1 MVPANPQE
9 ERLVFTAALKDE
21 LPIDFIKECG
31 FPVITQRGLESGI
44 SSCLEKRYPKDS
56 VVFVVTGVGRERSE
70 KSARLILKYLNPL
83 AVVNVGGCG
92 INTEKDTSYFN
103 HAFMAS
109 HTKTKGTFLR
119 CRTELPFPFPPE
131 IHLERASIESLEKP
145 LLEYNPGILPIVD
158 MEAGF
163 QHRIFQE
170 HAVPFSAIKIPADRC
185 SFSSRQQFKKA
196 LIHIRRSI
204 KKLLSFLD
212 PSSFPDD
219 VSVVIPVHNRP
230 GLLKRAVSSVLNQS
244 HRPREIIVVD
254 DGSDQ
259 PVEKVLGGETG
270 IKGRV
275 NIIRF
280 SKNKGVSAARNAG
293 IRAASSTWIGLLD
306 SDDEW
311 KRKKLENQ
319 FRFLRKRP
327 FFEIVQCEE
336 IWIRRGKRV
345 NRCRHHEK
353 EAGWIWQKSIEMCA
367 ISPSGVLL
375 RKGLLERFGYFREEF
390 PACEDFEMW
399 LRISRM
405 KPVGLNPEPDLI
417 KYGGHPDQL
426 STRFEAM
433 DRFRVAALLIALET
447 EEETGKRD
455 ILRTA
460 IIKGL
465 QILYN
470 GARKRKNLE
479 GVKTFKELLENLQ
492 NGKEVSW
499 KDHPLLLKK
508 RLS

>member
-1 MVPANPQE
+1 MVSNNPQE
-9 ERLVFTAALKDE
+9 ERLVFTAALKEE

-31 FPVITQRGLESGI
+31 SPVITPRGLESGI
-44 SSCLEKRYPKDS
+44 SSCLAKRYQRDS
-56 VVFVVTGVGRERSE
+56 VVFVVTGVGREWSE

-103 HAFMAS
+103 HVLVAS
-109 HTKTKGTFLR
+109 HTKTKGTLLR
-119 CRTELPFPFPPE
+119 CLTEPPFPLSPE
-131 IHLERASIESLEKP
+131 INLKKAAVESLEKP
-145 LLEYNPGILPIVD
+145 LLRHDPNILPLVD

-163 QHRIFQE
+163 QHRIFRK
-170 HAVPFSAIKIPADRC
+170 HTIPFSAIKIPADRC
-185 SFSSRQQFKKA
+185 SASSRQQFKKA
-196 LIHIRRSI
+196 LIRIHRSI
-204 KKLLSFLD
+204 KRLLSFLD

-230 GLLKRAVSSVLNQS
+230 GLIKRAVSSVINQS

-259 PVEKVLGGETG
+259 PVEEVLGRETD
-270 IKGRV
+270 IKKRV

-280 SKNKGVSAARNAG
+280 SKNRGVGAARNAG
-293 IRAASSTWIGLLD
+293 IRTASSTWIALLD

-319 FRFLRKRP
+319 FRFLKKRP
-327 FFEIVQCEE
+327 FFEIEQCEE

-345 NRCRHHEK
+345 NRCKHHEK

-375 RKGLLERFGYFREEF
+375 RKGLLERFGCFREEF

-399 LRISRM
+399 LRISGR

-433 DRFRVAALLIALET
+433 DRFRVAALLIALEA
-447 EEETGKRD
+447 EEEPEKRD

-460 IIKGL
+460 IIKRL
-465 QILYN
+465 SILYN

-508 RLS
+508 RL